1 MCVFIDPPYNTG
13 SAFEHYEDGLEHSI
27 WLSLM
32 RDLLEVIRTLMSD
45 EGSLWISI
53 DDNEIHYLKVLID
66 EAFGRSNFVASV
78 IWQKLYP
85 L

>member
-1 MCVFIDPPYNTG
+1 
-13 SAFEHYEDGLEHSI
+13 
-27 WLSLM
+27 
-32 RDLLEVIRTLMSD
+32 MSD